1 MTPATSGQTLAADTP
16 NKRIE
21 QNARGAAAL
30 RQVSRVCS
38 CALR

>member
-1 MTPATSGQTLAADTP
+1 MRWSGP

-21 QNARGAAAL
+21 QNASRSAGT

-38 CALR
+38 CAVRWTDKGVA

>member
-1 MTPATSGQTLAADTP
+1 MKVAGLS

-21 QNARGAAAL
+21 QNARRSAVN

-38 CALR
+38 CAVR